1 MSRVAKVPVVI
12 PADVDVH
19 VDRESVTVKGSKG
32 ILTQPMLSGVEILQ
46 EDGVARVLPRVGE
59 VNAKAFSGTARALLN
74 NMVIGVSQGF
84 EKKLELVGVG
94 YRAQVKDKTLNLV
107 LGYSHSIDFPIPGD
121 IVVET
126 PTNTQIVVRG
136 VDKQRVGQ
144 TAATIRSFRSPEPYK
159 GKGVRYVGET
169 IIRKVAKK
177 K

>member
-159 GKGVRYVGET
+159 GKGIRYVGET